1 MRQLAAKIGRTLS
14 AFVTICFIAV
24 LALSLYPHAAQAGSY
39 SAIVVDADTG
49 RVLHAQDADAARY
62 PASLTKMMT
71 LYMTFDALKDGR
83 LKLGQRLPI
92 SAHAAAQPYGIDLRA
107 GQTISV
113 HDAILAAITKSANN
127 AAVVLAEAL
136 GGTEPKFAE
145 MMTKRA
151 RQLGMVNTTFKNA
164 SGLPNSQQ
172 KSTAR
177 DMAKLGMALVKNHKD
192 FYAYFSTAQF
202 EWKEATIPNHN
213 HILTRYD
220 GADGIKTGYIAASG
234 FNLVASAK
242 RNGHRIVAVVFG
254 GSSVKARDNRMIQ
267 LLDIGFDKI
276 NDTPTVMAEK
286 KGGDDAGFGLISSA
300 EASTAQAP
308 KAGSRK
314 TSAPTVADAGNAG
327 EWAVQLGA
335 FRRPAAA
342 EKLLNRV
349 RGKLPA
355 AEPLV
360 EPIEAGKATLYRA
373 RMTGLSEADAQ
384 NACAKLKR
392 EKMTCSVISP
402 DAG

>member
-1 MRQLAAKIGRTLS
+1 MRQVTAQLGRILS
-14 AFVTICFIAV
+14 AFVTICFILV
-24 LALSLYPHAAQAGSY
+24 LAAALHAPAARAASY

-49 RVLHAQDADAARY
+49 RVLHAQDADAPRY

-71 LYMTFDALKDGR
+71 LYLTFDALKEGR

-107 GQTISV
+107 GQTITV

-127 AAVVLAEAL
+127 AAVVLAEAI
-136 GGTEPKFAE
+136 GGTETKFAE
-145 MMTKRA
+145 MMTRKA
-151 RQLGMVNTTFKNA
+151 QQLGMTNTAFKNA
-164 SGLPNSQQ
+164 SGLPNSRQ

-177 DMAKLGMALVKNHKD
+177 DMARLGIALVKNHKD
-192 FYAYFSTAQF
+192 FYEYFSTAQF
-202 EWKEATIPNHN
+202 EWKDAVIPNHN

-254 GSSVKARDNRMIQ
+254 GSSVKARDNRMVQ
-267 LLDIGFDKI
+267 LLDMGFDKI
-276 NDTPTVMAEK
+276 NDTPTVLAEK
-286 KGGDDAGFGLISSA
+286 KGGADAGFSLISSA
-300 EASTAQAP
+300 EAATAAAP
-308 KAGSRK
+308 KARTK
-314 TSAPTVADAGNAG
+314 KVAVADAATNPG

-342 EKLLNRV
+342 EKLLSRV

-360 EPIEAGKATLYRA
+360 EPIEAGRTTLYRA
-373 RMTGLSEADAQ
+373 RMTGLSEDGAQ
-384 NACAKLKR
+384 NACARLKR
-392 EKMTCSVISP
+392 EKLTCSVISP